1 MASMSANPLQ
11 VDRRRFLETLLASG
25 AAVAASLP
33 ARARGAGSVS
43 YVQVRSDAAQAPP
56 PASTTSSSPITPA
69 GTVLV
74 LGDSLSAEYG
84 LRRGTGWVAHVAIRL
99 REGQPPWAL
108 VNASISGETTSGGR
122 SRIDALLRRH
132 EPQIVV
138 VELGGND
145 ALRGLD
151 LRSTEANLDAIV
163 DASTKAKA
171 RVLLLGMQVPPNYGA
186 AYADAFAA
194 IYPRVAERHGA
205 AIVPFFLEAII
216 GDTGYF
222 QPDRIH
228 PREEAQPL
236 LFDTVWPALAP
247 LLRASATR

>member
-1 MASMSANPLQ
+1 M
-11 VDRRRFLETLLASG
+11 LASS
-25 AAVAASLP
+25 AAIAASLP
-33 ARARGAGSVS
+33 AGARGAGTGST
-43 YVQVRSDAAQAPP
+43 PL
-56 PASTTSSSPITPA
+56 PASGATPTAPSRAPSPAAPA

-84 LRRGTGWVAHVAIRL
+84 LRRGTGWVERAAARL
-99 REGQPPWAL
+99 RERNPPWAL
-108 VNASISGETTSGGR
+108 VNASISGETTAGGR

-132 EPQIVV
+132 EPQVVV

-151 LRSTEANLDAIV
+151 LRSTEANLNAIV
-163 DASTKAKA
+163 RACKQADA

-194 IYPRVAERHGA
+194 IYARVAKRHDA
-205 AIVPFFLEAII
+205 ALVPFFLEAII
-216 GDTGYF
+216 GDTAFF

-228 PREEAQPL
+228 PTEDAQPL
-236 LFDTVWPALAP
+236 LFDTAWPALEP
-247 LLRASATR
+247 LLQASTVR

>member
-1 MASMSANPLQ
+1 MCTSPLQ
-11 VDRRRFLETLLASG
+11 VDRRRFLEALLASG

-33 ARARGAGSVS
+33 ALAQGAGSAS
-43 YVQVRSDAAQAPP
+43 YVQARSDAAPASP
-56 PASTTSSSPITPA
+56 PASPASSSPITPA

-84 LRRGTGWVAHVAIRL
+84 LRRGTGWVARVATRL
-99 REGQPPWAL
+99 RGIQPPWAL

-122 SRIDALLRRH
+122 SRIDALLSRH

-163 DASTKAKA
+163 SASTKAKA

-205 AIVPFFLEAII
+205 ALVPFFLEAII

-228 PREEAQPL
+228 PSEEAQPL
-236 LFDTVWPALAP
+236 LFDTVWPALEP

>member
-1 MASMSANPLQ
+1 MGPTAQ
-11 VDRRRFLETLLASG
+11 ASG
-25 AAVAASLP
+25 GATPAAPTPPTSLSAA
-33 ARARGAGSVS
+33 
-43 YVQVRSDAAQAPP
+43 
-56 PASTTSSSPITPA
+56 A

-84 LRRGTGWVAHVAIRL
+84 LRRGTGWVERTAARL
-99 REGQPPWAL
+99 RERSPPWAV

-132 EPQIVV
+132 EPQVVV

-163 DASTKAKA
+163 GASTQANA

-186 AYADAFAA
+186 AYADAFAS
-194 IYPRVAERHGA
+194 IYARVAQRHGA
-205 AIVPFFLEAII
+205 ALVPFFLEAII
-216 GDTGYF
+216 GDTAFF

-228 PREEAQPL
+228 PTEEAQPL
-236 LFDTVWPALAP
+236 LFDTVWPALEP
-247 LLRASATR
+247 LLQASAAR

>member
-1 MASMSANPLQ
+1 MR
-11 VDRRRFLETLLASG
+11 VDRRRFLETLLVAG

-33 ARARGAGSVS
+33 ARAQGAGS
-43 YVQVRSDAAQAPP
+43 D
-56 PASTTSSSPITPA
+56 SSATPA

-84 LRRGTGWVAHVAIRL
+84 LRRGTGWVERVAERL
-99 REGQPPWAL
+99 RERHPPWTL

-122 SRIDALLRRH
+122 SRIDSLLQRH

-163 DASTKAKA
+163 GASVRANA
-171 RVLLLGMQVPPNYGA
+171 RVLLLGMQVPPNYGS

-205 AIVPFFLEAII
+205 ALVPFFLETII
-216 GDTGYF
+216 GDANFF

-228 PREEAQPL
+228 PTEDAQPL
-236 LFDTVWPALAP
+236 LFDTVWPVLEP
-247 LLRASATR
+247 LLHAATAR

>member
-1 MASMSANPLQ
+1 MASMLENPFQ

-25 AAVAASLP
+25 AGVVASLP
-33 ARARGAGSVS
+33 AQARQAGAGPMATAPEG
-43 YVQVRSDAAQAPP
+43 AARQAS
-56 PASTTSSSPITPA
+56 PASPSAASTD
-69 GTVLV
+69 TVLV

-84 LRRGTGWVAHVAIRL
+84 LRRGTGWVARVATRL
-99 REGQPPWAL
+99 RGIQPPWAL

-122 SRIDALLRRH
+122 SRIDALLSRH

-163 DASTKAKA
+163 SASTKAKA

-205 AIVPFFLEAII
+205 ALVPFFLEAII

-228 PREEAQPL
+228 PSEEAQPL
-236 LFDTVWPALAP
+236 LFDTVWPALEP

>member
-1 MASMSANPLQ
+1 M
-11 VDRRRFLETLLASG
+11 
-25 AAVAASLP
+25 
-33 ARARGAGSVS
+33 
-43 YVQVRSDAAQAPP
+43 
-56 PASTTSSSPITPA
+56 
-69 GTVLV
+69 LV

-84 LRRGTGWVAHVAIRL
+84 LRRGTGWVARVATRL
-99 REGQPPWAL
+99 RGIQPPWAL

-122 SRIDALLRRH
+122 SRIDALLSRH

-163 DASTKAKA
+163 SASTKAKA

-205 AIVPFFLEAII
+205 ALVPFFLEAII

-228 PREEAQPL
+228 PSEEAQPL
-236 LFDTVWPALAP
+236 LFDTVWPALEP

>member
-1 MASMSANPLQ
+1 MASMYTNPFR

-25 AAVAASLP
+25 AAVAPSLP
-33 ARARGAGSVS
+33 ARAQAAGADASAPTAGTPAAASPTARSAAASPAVS
-43 YVQVRSDAAQAPP
+43 
-56 PASTTSSSPITPA
+56 A

-84 LRRGTGWVAHVAIRL
+84 LRRGTGWVERAAARL
-99 REGQPPWAL
+99 RERDPPWAL

-122 SRIDALLRRH
+122 SRIDALLSRH

-151 LRSTEANLDAIV
+151 LRSTESNLDAIV
-163 DASTKAKA
+163 GAATGANA

-194 IYPRVAERHGA
+194 IYARVAERHDA
-205 AIVPFFLEAII
+205 ALVPFFLEAII
-216 GDTGYF
+216 GDMSLF

-228 PREEAQPL
+228 PTEAAQPL
-236 LFDTVWPALAP
+236 LFDTVWPALEP
-247 LLRASATR
+247 LLHASAAR